1 MAQASEDAQNQ
12 QPGAADVVDD
22 GNKEQDKEKEL
33 EEMKK
38 LLAAKD
44 AEIAALKAQN
54 ETSSDDKSTAD
65 GGGDNDES
73 KAPPKTDVCHAHH
86 DPATFLPVPIVS
98 IVDISDPKNV

>member
-1 MAQASEDAQNQ
+1 
-12 QPGAADVVDD
+12 
-22 GNKEQDKEKEL
+22 
-33 EEMKK
+33 MKK

-73 KAPPKTDVCHAHH
+73 KGPPKTDVCHVSH
-86 DPATFLPVPIVS
+86 DPATFLSESVVL
-98 IVDISDPKNV
+98 IVDISDPKNI